1 MSSIPTVTAE
11 QMREV
16 DRLAVEGFGLLLI
29 QMMEN
34 AGIRLA
40 ELVLR
45 KFQPG
50 TVAVLCGRGGNG
62 GGGLVAAR
70 HLANRGL
77 RVAITLSEDRSRLG
91 QVPGHQ
97 LAILERMDVPVV
109 PPSPLR
115 PGWCWTR

>member
-1 MSSIPTVTAE
+1 
-11 QMREV
+11 MREIDFV
-16 DRLAVEGFGLLLI
+16 AIDEFDLLLI
-29 QMMEN
+29 QMKEN
-34 AGIRLA
+34 AGVRLA
-40 ELVLR
+40 ELALR
-45 KFQPG
+45 RFQPE